1 MAKLI
6 QLYKVL
12 KKIFQGQKKKK
23 NISKLQINGYRK
35 KGEKEMDSVVLTVD
49 SINLVCKDPELFVE
63 IWGRMSHL
71 CRKHSL
77 KDTTHR
83 NK

>member
-1 MAKLI
+1 
-6 QLYKVL
+6 
-12 KKIFQGQKKKK
+12 
-23 NISKLQINGYRK
+23 
-35 KGEKEMDSVVLTVD
+35 MDSVVLTVD

-83 NK
+83 NN